1 MVSSVH
7 SSSGRENIF
16 LSRCQ
21 LHQRFNY
28 ESESDTDFDGSEN
41 SDDLLEEIT
50 PDEDN
55 IDEMRKEVEFSL
67 NVSDADKSVL
77 KFLQNCDE
85 VENCEYSEEISNHCD
100 TDIVAANSKPDE
112 NSLVRPQDEH
122 DEDEDKDIVC
132 DLTEISSQFKQV
144 HDRSETRSVTS
155 STSTIHPDIVKA
167 RVKQSLEKRN
177 KKSQPRRTVRG

>member
-16 LSRCQ
+16 LLRCQ

-50 PDEDN
+50 HNEDN
-55 IDEMRKEVEFSL
+55 IEEMRKEVEFPL
-67 NVSDADKSVL
+67 NVSVADKSVL

-85 VENCEYSEEISNHCD
+85 VENCEYSEEISKHCD
-100 TDIVAANSKPDE
+100 TDIVANSKTDE
-112 NSLVRPQDEH
+112 NSLVRPQDDH
-122 DEDEDKDIVC
+122 A

-144 HDRSETRSVTS
+144 HDKIEARSVTAAPAPFTP
-155 STSTIHPDIVKA
+155 TS
-167 RVKQSLEKRN
+167 
-177 KKSQPRRTVRG
+177 